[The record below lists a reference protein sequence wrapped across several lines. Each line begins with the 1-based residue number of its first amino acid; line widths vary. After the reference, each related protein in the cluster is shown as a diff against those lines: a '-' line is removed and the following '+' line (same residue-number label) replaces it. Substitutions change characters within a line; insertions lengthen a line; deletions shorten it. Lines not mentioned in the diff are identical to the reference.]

1 MVDNNSIMGKDKG
14 KGKKMSKYPKLKSL
28 KIHQIKHSLVGI
40 LDEGNKL
47 IAQGH
52 RFSEQ
57 SQDADHVV
65 WSWVR
70 KDYQ

>member
-1 MVDNNSIMGKDKG
+1 MTKNV
-14 KGKKMSKYPKLKSL
+14 KLKGL
-28 KIHQIKHSLVGI
+28 KIHQIKGSLVGI
-40 LDEGNKL
+40 LDKDNKL

-57 SQDADHVV
+57 SLDADHVV